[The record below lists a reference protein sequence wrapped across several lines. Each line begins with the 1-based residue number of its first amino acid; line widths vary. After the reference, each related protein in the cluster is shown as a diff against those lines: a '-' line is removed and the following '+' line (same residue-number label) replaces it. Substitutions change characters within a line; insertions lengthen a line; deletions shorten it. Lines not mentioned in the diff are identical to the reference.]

1 MYKEDLFEEMPIHS
15 ALIRLALPAVIGQI
29 IMVLYNMADTFFI
42 GLTDNNVKLTA
53 VTICMPAF
61 MALTAIANLFGVGG
75 TSVISRALGK
85 KNFDRASST
94 SAFSFWLCLFSSLLY
109 SLLVFIFMD
118 IMVDALGG
126 TDVNVHKEASIYL
139 IYTVVIAG
147 VASSMNALMAHLVR
161 SEGHSLHASLGVVL
175 GGVVNIALDPLF
187 MFVILPRGNEVLGAA
202 LATGLSNIIAF
213 LYYLVLLYSWK
224 MKRTTVL
231 SVRLSKNS
239 FKNNIPQCVLSAGL
253 PACIMTL
260 AENISYAIL
269 DKLISLYGLEAQA
282 GIGVAKK
289 INMLVHSTVRGITQ
303 GALPL
308 LGYTYSTGNRKRTK
322 KAVLTTVAYAG
333 FAALLFTL
341 ILFAFAHLLVG
352 LFIGEHNSALPLGI
366 KFLRILC
373 VGAPFSAIAY
383 TFISFF
389 QAVGHGGLS
398 FLLALLRKGIL
409 DIPLMF
415 ISKSFIPPY
424 GIVAVTPTVDII
436 CCAVSIVMF
445 IWFSSNHLKKN
456 KARKRYNPIT
466 GKNEVIEQN

>member
-42 GLTDNNVKLTA
+42 GLTDNNVKITA

-109 SLLVFIFMD
+109 SLLVFMFMD

-202 LATGLSNIIAF
+202 LATGLSNIVAF

-224 MKRTTVL
+224 IKRATVL

-269 DKLISLYGLEAQA
+269 DKLISLYGGNKRVPKLFPVFFYDTAFDDLIRFQ
-282 GIGVAKK
+282 I
-289 INMLVHSTVRGITQ
+289 
-303 GALPL
+303 LPH
-308 LGYTYSTGNRKRTK
+308 
-322 KAVLTTVAYAG
+322 LT
-333 FAALLFTL
+333 
-341 ILFAFAHLLVG
+341 
-352 LFIGEHNSALPLGI
+352 NSL
-366 KFLRILC
+366 
-373 VGAPFSAIAY
+373 
-383 TFISFF
+383 
-389 QAVGHGGLS
+389 
-398 FLLALLRKGIL
+398 
-409 DIPLMF
+409 
-415 ISKSFIPPY
+415 
-424 GIVAVTPTVDII
+424 
-436 CCAVSIVMF
+436 
-445 IWFSSNHLKKN
+445 
-456 KARKRYNPIT
+456 
-466 GKNEVIEQN
+466 

>member
-1 MYKEDLFEEMPIHS
+1 MYKEDLFEDMPIHS

-42 GLTDNNVKLTA
+42 GLTNDNVKLTA

-85 KNFDRASST
+85 KNYERASST
-94 SAFSFWLCLFSSLLY
+94 SAFSFWLCLFSSIIY
-109 SLLVFIFMD
+109 SLVVLTFMN
-118 IMVDALGG
+118 IVVDALGG
-126 TDVNVHKEASIYL
+126 TDINVHREASIYL
-139 IYTVVIAG
+139 LYTVVIAG
-147 VASSMNALMAHLVR
+147 TASSMNALMAHLVR
-161 SEGHSLHASLGVVL
+161 SEGRSLHASLGVAL
-175 GGVVNIALDPLF
+175 GGVMNIALDPLF

-213 LYYLVLLYSWK
+213 IYYLILLYSWK
-224 MKRTTVL
+224 KKNITML
-231 SVRLSKNS
+231 SVKITNS
-239 FKNNIPQCVLSAGL
+239 AFKNNIPKCVLSAGL

-308 LGYTYSTGNRKRTK
+308 LGYTYSTGNRKKTK
-322 KAVLTTVAYAG
+322 KAVLTTVSYAG
-333 FAALLFTL
+333 ITALLFTI
-341 ILFAFAHLLVG
+341 ILFVFAHLLVG
-352 LFIGEHNSALPLGI
+352 LFIGEENSALPLGI

-398 FLLALLRKGIL
+398 FLLALLRKGL
-409 DIPLMF
+409 VDIPMMF
-415 ISKSFIPPY
+415 IFVNIMAPY
-424 GIVAVTPTVDII
+424 GIVAVTPTVDVI
-436 CCAVSIVMF
+436 CCVVSIFMF
-445 IWFSSNHLKKN
+445 IWFSGNHLKKN
-456 KARKRYNPIT
+456 KARKQYNPLT
-466 GKNEVIEQN
+466 GKNEIVEN